1 MIRNFLD
8 LGHPEHQPIEGFGG
22 FNMLKKPHQNILVT
36 SEWIIPVLWPK
47 QQTEWR
53 RKWWI
58 SHCCGVCF
66 SRFSQSLWG
75 KVVISTEVFPAFPP
89 FSTGASPPICRHFPR
104 RPWTPWLQLPP
115 WQLPPGTVGS
125 RGPLQEKHMKTTW
138 KHMKMLILQSDWSEN
153 QPAFRMV
160 SESQRDFDCVFSRYG
175 NTGIG
180 LNWIP

>member
-36 SEWIIPVLWPK
+36 SESSQSCGRSNK
-47 QQTEWR
+47 QNEGENVGFPTAEY
-53 RKWWI
+53 
-58 SHCCGVCF
+58 VF

-125 RGPLQEKHMKTTW
+125 RGPLQEKHMKTT
-138 KHMKMLILQSDWSEN
+138 
-153 QPAFRMV
+153 
-160 SESQRDFDCVFSRYG
+160 
-175 NTGIG
+175 
-180 LNWIP
+180 